1 MKQDSKKSQFLLE
14 IFVEEI
20 PARLVNEL
28 SKQLEDNFQKG
39 MDEGLIPYNKIT
51 SYCTPRRL
59 VIAVEGLDK
68 KQRSI
73 EKHII
78 GPPKKISMDGA
89 GNLFK
94 PGQAFLEKNN
104 IKIEDIKI
112 IKKNNSDF
120 ISADV
125 KVVCKNTH

>member
-28 SKQLEDNFQKG
+28 SKQLENNFQKG

-59 VIAVEGLDK
+59 VIVVEGLDK
-68 KQRSI
+68 KQKSI

-89 GNLFK
+89 GNLLK

-104 IKIEDIKI
+104 IKIEDLSLIHI
-112 IKKNNSDF
+112 
-120 ISADV
+120 
-125 KVVCKNTH
+125 